1 MGRNHEPAKQT
12 GSSQGSRKETKR
24 KKIDIAEKKG
34 HIILPC
40 ADGYIDVL
48 ELQLPGKKRMDASA
62 LLNGIKNKS

>member
-1 MGRNHEPAKQT
+1 VYRVE
-12 GSSQGSRKETKR
+12 
-24 KKIDIAEKKG
+24 KIDIAEKKG